1 MGAKQSSSILPIS
14 TSMIAVEKSTNQT
27 RKQAAQMT
35 DQHHKKYQS
44 PTTSQSHPHHHQQ
57 NVTKS
62 PSSPNNRN
70 PQQVIDSFNSIP
82 THLSSSSRSEDVYCN
97 SSNCSTL
104 MEEEIQSCNSVN
116 SSLTSSLDES
126 CVSSSVCTNDVISIS
141 ANFLKYRQQS
151 NLHHSHQSNS
161 RPSQS
166 KKTHE
171 TNQSYPVIL
180 PSHETSKKQDFE
192 NNTSSFP
199 HKSFDHHAQL
209 RRIQSERCEPLLN
222 PHENTLPESA
232 QFPSSLSNNNKKN
245 NNSSPIRRFKS
256 NKVHCLLQMNCEQ
269 FECNN
274 HNGAIDSLA
283 SNCETGRKTHSPNRT
298 PSHQRCHMEEE
309 EGLMRMNSNMSLCP
323 PSQGDAFASYV
334 VVGNMLNFYQ
344 RKASPLIEDN
354 DDEH

>member
-27 RKQAAQMT
+27 RKKATPMT
-35 DQHHKKYQS
+35 HQDPHQHHKKYQS
-44 PTTSQSHPHHHQQ
+44 STTSQSNPHHEQQ
-57 NVTKS
+57 FVSKLT
-62 PSSPNNRN
+62 SSPNRN
-70 PQQVIDSFNSIP
+70 SQQVIDSFNSIP

-104 MEEEIQSCNSVN
+104 MEEDEIQSCNSVN

-141 ANFLKYRQQS
+141 ANFLKYRPQS

-161 RPSQS
+161 RPSQY

-180 PSHETSKKQDFE
+180 PSHETSKKQAFE

-209 RRIQSERCEPLLN
+209 RRIQSERCDPLLN

-232 QFPSSLSNNNKKN
+232 QYSFISL
-245 NNSSPIRRFKS
+245 
-256 NKVHCLLQMNCEQ
+256 QQ
-269 FECNN
+269 
-274 HNGAIDSLA
+274 
-283 SNCETGRKTHSPNRT
+283 
-298 PSHQRCHMEEE
+298 Q
-309 EGLMRMNSNMSLCP
+309 
-323 PSQGDAFASYV
+323 Q
-334 VVGNMLNFYQ
+334 
-344 RKASPLIEDN
+344 
-354 DDEH
+354 

>member
-1 MGAKQSSSILPIS
+1 
-14 TSMIAVEKSTNQT
+14 MIAVEKSPNQT
-27 RKQAAQMT
+27 RKHST
-35 DQHHKKYQS
+35 PSHHHHKKYQS
-44 PTTSQSHPHHHQQ
+44 PTTSQSHHHQQ

-62 PSSPNNRN
+62 ASSPNNRN
-70 PQQVIDSFNSIP
+70 PQHMIDSFNSIP

-104 MEEEIQSCNSVN
+104 MEEEEIQSCNSVN

-151 NLHHSHQSNS
+151 NLNHSHQSNS
-161 RPSQS
+161 RPSQY

-180 PSHETSKKQDFE
+180 PSHETSKKQAFE

-232 QFPSSLSNNNKKN
+232 QFPSSLSNNYNKN
-245 NNSSPIRRFKS
+245 NNFSPILRFKS
-256 NKVHCLLQMNCEQ
+256 NKIHCLCHHEQ

-274 HNGAIDSLA
+274 NNVTIDSLA
-283 SNCETGRKTHSPNRT
+283 SPCETVRKTHSPNRT

-334 VVGNMLNFYQ
+334 VVGNMSNSYQ
-344 RKASPLIEDN
+344 SKKHL
-354 DDEH
+354 H